1 VSDRIDVEDTN
12 VDFFDKR
19 INTLKKIK
27 SEKVHVKRNSLSKIV
42 SGKTVTEESVASKVR
57 LHVCEQQASN
67 GGKKSKGVR
76 KGAGKSIKGS
86 DKVKDGAEEK
96 NKKGKKLVR
105 KRKCEV
111 ETKEKNKRMRSAVDT
126 VLFI

>member
-1 VSDRIDVEDTN
+1 M
-12 VDFFDKR
+12 
-19 INTLKKIK
+19 
-27 SEKVHVKRNSLSKIV
+27 KRNSLSRSV
-42 SGKTVTEESVASKVR
+42 NGKTVTEESVANKVR